1 MIDEVRARNALIMSK
16 SLLFTF
22 RHEKEAAAQ
31 MPDDYLDAAM
41 MIIDKALV
49 EPVIDPLSFLIPW
62 ERLGGP
68 L

>member
-22 RHEKEAAAQ
+22 RHERETAAN
-31 MPDDYLDAAM
+31 MPDDYLDAAVQV
-41 MIIDKALV
+41 IERALE
-49 EPVIDPLSFLIPW
+49 EPKEVVGFLIPW

>member
-22 RHEKEAAAQ
+22 RHEKETAAQ

-41 MIIDKALV
+41 SVIEKALE
-49 EPVIDPLSFLIPW
+49 EPKEIIGFLIPW
-62 ERLGGP
+62 GKLGGP